1 MNLIINYMDE
11 TNFNENKL
19 KHLEL
24 IQGVITRMAGNLFY
38 LRGWVITLV
47 AGVLAL
53 LSQISGDVL
62 PFLLVILVMVISWI
76 YDGYFLALERMY
88 RDLYEKVRK
97 LNPEKVDFSMSV
109 EEFKK
114 YKKNTIFFCMLSSTL
129 LFFYAPLI
137 ASAIYLAFNA
147 N

>member
-1 MNLIINYMDE
+1 MKE

-62 PFLLVILVMVISWI
+62 PFLLVILVMIISWI
-76 YDGYFLALERMY
+76 YDGYFLSLERTY
-88 RDLYEKVRK
+88 RDLYNKVRK
-97 LNPEKVDFSMSV
+97 LNAKEVDFSMDIT
-109 EEFKK
+109 EFKK
-114 YKKNTIFFCMLSSTL
+114 YKKNTVFFCMLSSTL
-129 LFFYAPLI
+129 LFFYVPLI
-137 ASAIYLAFNA
+137 ACAIYLVFNA

>member
-1 MNLIINYMDE
+1 ME
-11 TNFNENKL
+11 EANFNENKL

-62 PFLLVILVMVISWI
+62 PFLLVILVMIISWI
-76 YDGYFLALERMY
+76 YDGYFLSLERMY
-88 RDLYEKVRK
+88 RDLYNKVRK
-97 LNPEKVDFSMSV
+97 LNAKEVDFSMDV
-109 EEFKK
+109 TEFQK

-137 ASAIYLAFNA
+137 ACAIYLVVNA